1 MVEELFVMKTQVNTF
16 YNFMITGIR
25 RVVKAGFVG
34 FWRNAYVSLA
44 SIFVITIALFV
55 IGSTM
60 FLNQL
65 LVTSLETI
73 QSKVDIN
80 VYFVPEAPEDDIERI
95 KMAVEALPDVSKVT
109 FTSREDALLQ
119 YRESNKDNGI
129 ALQALEE
136 LDENPLGANLAIQM
150 KETSQYE
157 SVARFLEEQR
167 ELEKPQEPVIDEI
180 NYAKNKESIDT
191 LTNIIKATERASFI
205 IMSILLIAAVLI
217 TFNTIR
223 LAIYTSKEEISIMRL
238 VGAGNMYIRGPF
250 MLQGVMYGFMSGLLT
265 MLLFYPLLVWLG
277 PSTEDFF
284 ELNLF
289 NYYTEH
295 FSEIFVLLVGIGV
308 VLGLVSST
316 FAVAR
321 YLRT

>member
-1 MVEELFVMKTQVNTF
+1 MVTAF
-16 YNFMITGIR
+16 R

-44 SIFVITIALFV
+44 SIFVLTIALFV
-55 IGSTM
+55 IGATM

-65 LVTSLETI
+65 LGTSLATL

-80 VYFVPEAPEDDIERI
+80 VYFVPDAPLEEINRI
-95 KMAVEALPDVSKVT
+95 KAAVEALPDVAEVK
-109 FTSREDALLQ
+109 FTSREDALAE
-119 YRESNKDNGI
+119 YRERNKDNTI

-136 LDENPLGANLAIQM
+136 LDENPLGANLAIQA

-157 SVARFLEEQR
+157 SVARFLDEQR
-167 ELEKPQEPVIDEI
+167 ELEQPQTPIIDEI
-180 NYAKNKESIDT
+180 NFARNKDSIDT
-191 LTNIIKATERASFI
+191 LTSIIKATERASFI
-205 IMSILLIAAVLI
+205 ILGILLIAAVLI

-223 LAIYTSKEEISIMRL
+223 LAIYTSREEIAIMRL
-238 VGAGNMYIRGPF
+238 VGASNMFIRGPF
-250 MLQGVMYGFMSGLLT
+250 MLQGIMYGFISGVLAL
-265 MLLFYPLLVWLG
+265 LLFYPLLIWVG
-277 PSTEDFF
+277 PRTAAFF

-289 NYYTEH
+289 DYYLVH
-295 FSEIFVLLVGIGV
+295 FGEIFGVLVGIGV

-316 FAVAR
+316 LAVAR

>member
-1 MVEELFVMKTQVNTF
+1 
-16 YNFMITGIR
+16 MITAFR

-44 SIFVITIALFV
+44 SIFVLTIALFV
-55 IGSTM
+55 IGATM

-65 LVTSLETI
+65 LGTSLATL

-80 VYFVPEAPEDDIERI
+80 VYFVPDAPLEEIDRI
-95 KMAVEALPDVSKVT
+95 KAAVEALPDVAEVK
-109 FTSREDALLQ
+109 FTSREDALAE
-119 YRESNKDNGI
+119 YRERNKDNTI

-136 LDENPLGANLAIQM
+136 LDENPLGANLAIQA

-157 SVARFLEEQR
+157 SVARFLDEQR
-167 ELEKPQEPVIDEI
+167 ELEQPQTPVIDEI
-180 NYAKNKESIDT
+180 NFARNKDSIDT
-191 LTNIIKATERASFI
+191 LTSIIKATERASFI
-205 IMSILLIAAVLI
+205 ILGILLIAAVLI

-223 LAIYTSKEEISIMRL
+223 LAIYTSREEIAIMRL
-238 VGAGNMYIRGPF
+238 VGASNMFIRGPF
-250 MLQGVMYGFMSGLLT
+250 MLQGIMYGFISGVLAL
-265 MLLFYPLLVWLG
+265 LLFYPLLVWVG
-277 PSTEDFF
+277 PRTAAFF

-289 NYYTEH
+289 DYYLVH
-295 FSEIFVLLVGIGV
+295 FGEIFGVLVGIGV

-316 FAVAR
+316 LAVAR